1 MDAFLDVV
9 VTPSY
14 GEDRAV
20 IRWAVTPE
28 ARYADSDFYVFRS
41 EDGQTNWKLL
51 NTTPVRGNQFVDTDF
66 VVHDLLTTLHYRVL
80 MVFAGEETDSPVVGI
95 FEKLSRREFGIV
107 RRIMQLELLGMVQ
120 GRQGIEVQVRSPL
133 TSGVTCRC
141 VDSVTKQSS
150 QASLCPYCYGTRF
163 EGGFTP
169 PVRTW
174 IRAEDWNS
182 NTRAD
187 EPSGKSRT
195 DVQVVRG
202 RALTIP
208 SLRTD
213 DLVIHAATDTRLA
226 VADVKQEMFRGI
238 VPIISMPGFVLL
250 PRQDIRY
257 KLPIT

>member
-1 MDAFLDVV
+1 MDTFLDVV
-9 VTPSY
+9 VSPSY

-20 IRWAVTPE
+20 VRWAVSPE
-28 ARYADSDFYVFRS
+28 IRHNDSDFYVFRS
-41 EDGQTNWKLL
+41 EDGQTHWQLL
-51 NTTPVRGNQFVDTDF
+51 NKAPVRGNQFVDTDF
-66 VVHDLLTTLHYRVL
+66 VVRDLLTTMHYRVL
-80 MVFAGEETDSPVVGI
+80 MVHHDSETDSPVVGV
-95 FEKLSRREFGIV
+95 FDKLTRREFGIV
-107 RRIMQLELLGMVQ
+107 RRIMQLEMLCMMQ

-141 VDSVTKQSS
+141 VDPVTKQSS

-163 EGGFTP
+163 EGGFTS
-169 PVRTW
+169 PVTTW
-174 IRAEDWNS
+174 IRAEDWNV

-187 EPSGKSRT
+187 DPSGKART

-213 DLVIHAATDTRLA
+213 DLVIHVPTDTRLA
-226 VADVKQEMFRGI
+226 VAEVKQEMFRGI
-238 VPIISMPGFVLL
+238 VPVVSLPGFVLL

-257 KLPIT
+257 KLPVT